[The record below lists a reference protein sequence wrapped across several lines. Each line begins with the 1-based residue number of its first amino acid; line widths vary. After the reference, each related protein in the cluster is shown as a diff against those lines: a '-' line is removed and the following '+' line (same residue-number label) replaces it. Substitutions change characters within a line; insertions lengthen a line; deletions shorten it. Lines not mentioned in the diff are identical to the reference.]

1 MVWNVRRHC
10 EDATDGRV
18 GLCGA
23 SSGWVARRVSQAER
37 TVSTKA
43 WSWVQGKAM
52 VMAGGRGGLV
62 RVDQA
67 QLVNHGDSFNFSFEC
82 CGSHGRAWGREVT

>member
-1 MVWNVRRHC
+1 MGGSQGIS
-10 EDATDGRV
+10 GRENCQYK
-18 GLCGA
+18 GLELG
-23 SSGWVARRVSQAER
+23 SG
-37 TVSTKA
+37 K
-43 WSWVQGKAM
+43 GYGHGGG
-52 VMAGGRGGLV
+52 AGGVV

>member
-1 MVWNVRRHC
+1 MVGSVRRHC
-10 EDATDGRV
+10 EDAIDGRV
-18 GLCGA
+18 GLCGV
-23 SSGWVARRVSQAER
+23 SSGWVARRVSWAER

-43 WSWVQGKAM
+43 WGWVQGTDM
-52 VMAGGRGGLV
+52 VMAGVWAGV

-82 CGSHGRAWGREVT
+82 CGSHGRAWGRGVT